1 LLQIIL
7 YNFDI
12 ALEAIQQNKTRS
24 LLTSL
29 GIIFGVAS
37 VIAML
42 AIGQGAQQEVL
53 QQMKLLGTN
62 NVIIKAVQEQKE
74 KEVENEQS
82 DLEPETKRYAP
93 GLSFSDMQGIEEIV
107 PHVNYVS
114 PEVVYET
121 TFIRSGR
128 MRTGKLVGVNQTY
141 FDINNFSFLAGD
153 NFSSFQT
160 ERREPVAIIG
170 YGIRAKFFAGENP
183 IGKYIKAG
191 DLWLR
196 VVGVLNKRELSTE
209 SIKNLGIRNY
219 NMDVYLP
226 LTTALLR
233 YKDRGVVTRQDIE
246 EQDSNGSSNDIGNS
260 DSSNNNQL
268 DKIIV
273 QVSDNKYSA
282 DIADIVRR
290 MLKRRHNGITNFE
303 IIVPELLL
311 KQEKRT
317 KQIFNIVLACIASI
331 SLIIGGIGIMNI
343 MLASIVERYSE
354 IGLRRAVGAEK
365 RDIQLQFLTEAL
377 ALSIGGGLIGVILG
391 IALSYIIEISAGI
404 LTLVTLWSIALSF
417 GVAILIGIIF
427 GYFPA
432 VKAAKKDPV
441 EALHHE

>member
-1 LLQIIL
+1 
-7 YNFDI
+7 
-12 ALEAIQQNKTRS
+12 
-24 LLTSL
+24 
-29 GIIFGVAS
+29 
-37 VIAML
+37 ML

-82 DLEPETKRYAP
+82 DLEPETKRFQS

-260 DSSNNNQL
+260 DSSDNNQL

-290 MLKRRHNGITNFE
+290 MLKRRHNGISKFE
-303 IIVPELLL
+303 LIAPRLLIE
-311 KQEKRT
+311 QEKRT

-343 MLASIVERYSE
+343 MLASIVERYSK